1 MVEIELP
8 FPPSILNPN
17 RRAHWAVKAKA
28 FKKYKNDC
36 LWMLKAQKPPQS
48 RTFKMTFHP
57 PSKRRYDRDNLIGAA
72 KALQDALATYWGIDD
87 SEFEITY
94 GPIGEPVKGGKVLIA
109 I

>member
-1 MVEIELP
+1 MIAVELP

-48 RTFKMTFHP
+48 RTFKMTFYP
-57 PSKRRYDRDNLIGAA
+57 PSKRRYDRDNLIGAC
-72 KALQDALATYWGIDD
+72 KALQDALATYWQIDD

-94 GPIGEPVKGGKVLIA
+94 GPIGEPVKGGKVVIS
-109 I
+109 